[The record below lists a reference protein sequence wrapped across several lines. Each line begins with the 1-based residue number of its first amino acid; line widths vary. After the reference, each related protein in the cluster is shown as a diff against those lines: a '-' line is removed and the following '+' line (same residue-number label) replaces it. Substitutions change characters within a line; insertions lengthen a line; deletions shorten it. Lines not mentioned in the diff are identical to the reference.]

1 MYISFNKPDI
11 SEQDIE
17 AVSDVLRSGWIT
29 TGSVTK
35 QFENNLAEYIGVPR
49 VACVNSQ
56 TAGAEMILRLLGI
69 GPGDEVILPAYT
81 YTATCSVI
89 YHVGAK
95 PVMIDSQKDS
105 PQMDYDQMEAAIN
118 ENTKI
123 IIPVDI
129 GGVIC
134 DYDRIY
140 QAIYRKQNLFKA
152 NIKNKYQ
159 KMFNRI
165 IIVADTAHSLGAEI
179 NGKKSGNIAD
189 FSSFSFHAV
198 KNLTTAEGGCIT
210 WKAKTEL
217 NNDDIYNQFMLLTLH
232 GQTKDA
238 YSKTKGASWEYDIVE
253 PLYKYNMTD
262 MAAALGNSQLKRYSQ
277 MLQRRH
283 EIIKKY
289 NDGFKNLPVS
299 SLNHYPGNQFSS
311 GHLYLLRIDNYNE
324 IERNLFIAKM
334 QEAGVVCNVHY
345 KPLPMLTAYKNKG
358 FSIENYKN
366 AYNYYENLVTLP
378 LYSLLKDD
386 EVNYIIQSI
395 KKIL

>member
-49 VACVNSQ
+49 VACVHSQ

-165 IIVADTAHSLGAEI
+165 IIVALM
-179 NGKKSGNIAD
+179 
-189 FSSFSFHAV
+189 V
-198 KNLTTAEGGCIT
+198 KNLAI
-210 WKAKTEL
+210 
-217 NNDDIYNQFMLLTLH
+217 
-232 GQTKDA
+232 
-238 YSKTKGASWEYDIVE
+238 
-253 PLYKYNMTD
+253 
-262 MAAALGNSQLKRYSQ
+262 
-277 MLQRRH
+277 
-283 EIIKKY
+283 
-289 NDGFKNLPVS
+289 
-299 SLNHYPGNQFSS
+299 
-311 GHLYLLRIDNYNE
+311 
-324 IERNLFIAKM
+324 
-334 QEAGVVCNVHY
+334 
-345 KPLPMLTAYKNKG
+345 
-358 FSIENYKN
+358 
-366 AYNYYENLVTLP
+366 
-378 LYSLLKDD
+378 
-386 EVNYIIQSI
+386 
-395 KKIL
+395 